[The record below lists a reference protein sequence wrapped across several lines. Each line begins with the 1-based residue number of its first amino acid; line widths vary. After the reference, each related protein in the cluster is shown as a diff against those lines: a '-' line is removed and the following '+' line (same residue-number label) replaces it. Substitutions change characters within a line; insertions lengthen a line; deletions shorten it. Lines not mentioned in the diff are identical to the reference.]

1 MYFNKQRL
9 NNVRLFFT
17 VPKLIH
23 LRIKSESVTLGA
35 DTKVIGPVSGSDM
48 YKEKLDMHVFFMRR
62 LCYDTTVP
70 GSISVKRKKS
80 GKIKLFIE
88 CYLMG

>member
-62 LCYDTTVP
+62 LCYDTTWFHI
-70 GSISVKRKKS
+70 GQKKKV

-88 CYLMG
+88 CSLMG

>member
-1 MYFNKQRL
+1 M

-80 GKIKLFIE
+80 GKI
-88 CYLMG
+88 

>member
-1 MYFNKQRL
+1 MYFNKLRL

-23 LRIKSESVTLGA
+23 LRIKSEPVTLGA

-48 YKEKLDMHVFFMRR
+48 YQEKLDMHVFFMRR

-88 CYLMG
+88 SYLMG